1 MEFMKQLFLLLLLLA
16 ATATASAYDFP
27 QDSRTS
33 PAMTA
38 SGTVQLAFSPEDDT
52 GALIVRA
59 IQGAKKQVL
68 VQTFSFTHRKI
79 AQALVEAKRRGVDV
93 QLIADGEQIRK
104 MQRGLVPEIASSGV
118 PTFVDGEHD
127 SAHNKIMVIDA
138 GLPQAAVITGSFN
151 FTHAAQYRNAE
162 NLLIF
167 RGNPQ
172 LTQAYLKNWQHHR
185 AHSHIFEAHRY

>member
-1 MEFMKQLFLLLLLLA
+1 MKRLFLLLTLVTAA
-16 ATATASAYDFP
+16 ATANAFDFP
-27 QDSRTS
+27 RDTPTS
-33 PAMTA
+33 SAIAA
-38 SGTVQLAFSPEDDT
+38 SGTIQLAFSPEDDT
-52 GALIVRA
+52 GTLVVQA
-59 IQGAKKQVL
+59 IHGARKQVL

-79 AQALVEAKRRGVDV
+79 AQALIEAKRRGIDV
-93 QLIADGEQIRK
+93 QLIADEEQIRR
-104 MQRGLVPEIASSGV
+104 MQRGLVPEIAAAGV
-118 PTFVDGEHD
+118 PTFVDREHD

-172 LTQAYLKNWQHHR
+172 LTLAYLKNWQHHR
-185 AHSHIFEAHRY
+185 SHSKTFETHRF

>member
-1 MEFMKQLFLLLLLLA
+1 MKRLYLLLMLFA
-16 ATATASAYDFP
+16 ASTTSSAFEFP
-27 QDSRTS
+27 LDSRTP

-38 SGTVQLAFSPEDDT
+38 SGTIQLAFSPEDDT

-59 IQGAKKQVL
+59 IQGARRQVL
-68 VQTFSFTHRKI
+68 VQAFSFTHREI
-79 AQALVEAKRRGVDV
+79 AQALIEAKRRGVDV
-93 QLIADGEQIRK
+93 RLIADGEQIRK
-104 MQRGLVPEIASSGV
+104 MQRGLVPEIAAAGV
-118 PTFVDGEHD
+118 LVFVDRVHD

-172 LTQAYLKNWQHHR
+172 LTQAYLKNWQQHR
-185 AHSHIFEAHRY
+185 AHSQIFEAHRF

>member
-1 MEFMKQLFLLLLLLA
+1 MKRIYLLLTLLA
-16 ATATASAYDFP
+16 ACATAAAFDFP
-27 QDSRTS
+27 QNSRTS
-33 PAMTA
+33 PALAA
-38 SGTVQLAFSPEDDT
+38 SGTIQLAFSPEDDT
-52 GALIVRA
+52 GALVIEA
-59 IQGAKKQVL
+59 IRGARKQVL

-79 AQALVEAKRRGVDV
+79 AQALIEAKRRGIDV

-104 MQRGLVPEIASSGV
+104 MQRGVVPEIAAGGV
-118 PTFVDGEHD
+118 PTFVDREHD

-151 FTHAAQYRNAE
+151 FTHAAQYKNAE

-172 LTQAYLKNWQHHR
+172 LTQAYLKNWQRHR
-185 AHSHIFEAHRY
+185 AHAQAFEAHRY

>member
-1 MEFMKQLFLLLLLLA
+1 MKKLYLLLMLFA
-16 ATATASAYDFP
+16 ASTTSSAFEFP
-27 QDSRTS
+27 LDSRTS

-38 SGTVQLAFSPEDDT
+38 SGTIQLAFSPEDDT

-68 VQTFSFTHRKI
+68 VQSFSFTHRKI
-79 AQALVEAKRRGVDV
+79 AQALIEAKHRGVDV
-93 QLIADGEQIRK
+93 RLIADGEQIRK
-104 MQRGLVPEIASSGV
+104 MQRGLVPEIAAGGV

-185 AHSHIFEAHRY
+185 AHSQIFEARRY

>member
-1 MEFMKQLFLLLLLLA
+1 MKQIYLLLTFLA
-16 ATATASAYDFP
+16 ASVTASAFDFP
-27 QDSRTS
+27 QNSRTS
-33 PAMTA
+33 PVLAAT
-38 SGTVQLAFSPEDDT
+38 GTIQLAFSPEDDA
-52 GALIVRA
+52 GALVIAA
-59 IQGAKKQVL
+59 IHGARKQVL
-68 VQTFSFTHRKI
+68 VQTFSFTHSKI
-79 AQALVEAKRRGVDV
+79 AQALIEAKRRGLDV
-93 QLIADGEQIRK
+93 QLIADEEQIRK
-104 MQRGLVPEIASSGV
+104 MQRGLVPEIAAAGV
-118 PTFVDGEHD
+118 PTFVDREHA

-185 AHSHIFEAHRY
+185 AHSQVFDARRY

>member
-1 MEFMKQLFLLLLLLA
+1 MKQIYLLLMLL
-16 ATATASAYDFP
+16 TASATAAAYEFP
-27 QDSRTS
+27 QNLRTS
-33 PAMTA
+33 PVLAA
-38 SGTVQLAFSPEDDT
+38 SGTIQLAFSPEDDT
-52 GALIVRA
+52 GALVIEA
-59 IQGAKKQVL
+59 INDARKQVL

-79 AQALVEAKRRGVDV
+79 AQALIEAKRRGLDV
-93 QLIADGEQIRK
+93 QLIADEEQIRK
-104 MQRGLVPEIASSGV
+104 MQRGVVPEIAAAGI
-118 PTFVDGEHD
+118 PTFVDREHA

-172 LTQAYLKNWQHHR
+172 LALAYLKNWQHHR
-185 AHSHIFEAHRY
+185 SHSHTFEAHRY

>member
-1 MEFMKQLFLLLLLLA
+1 MKRFFALLA
-16 ATATASAYDFP
+16 LFAASTMATAFEPPA
-27 QDSRTS
+27 DSRVH

-38 SGTVQLAFSPEDDT
+38 SGTIQLAFSPEDDT
-52 GALIVRA
+52 GALIIEA
-59 IQGAKKQVL
+59 INGAKKQVL

-79 AQALVEAKRRGVDV
+79 AQALIDAKRRGVDV
-93 QLIADGEQIRK
+93 QLLADREQIRR
-104 MQRGLVPEIASSGV
+104 MQRGLVPEIAAAGI
-118 PTFVDGEHD
+118 PTFVDSEHD

-138 GLPQAAVITGSFN
+138 GSQQGIVITGSFN

-172 LTQAYLKNWQHHR
+172 LTQSYLNNWKRHR
-185 AHSHIFEAHRY
+185 AHSQTFEANRY